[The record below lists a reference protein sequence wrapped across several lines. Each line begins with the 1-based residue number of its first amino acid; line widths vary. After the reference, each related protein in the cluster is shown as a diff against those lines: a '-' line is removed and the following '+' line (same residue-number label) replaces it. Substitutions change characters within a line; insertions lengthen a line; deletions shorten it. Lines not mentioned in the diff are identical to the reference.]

1 MIKFEN
7 SFHKLNADFYENVI
21 PSKPPKPELISF
33 NKSLSYLLGIK
44 ISWIESIEGLEC
56 FTGKKVIKNSNPLAM
71 VYAGHQFGN
80 WVPRLGDGRA
90 ILLGEI
96 LDQNNERWDIQLKG
110 SGLTPFS
117 RNGDGK
123 AALGPILREYL
134 MSEAMYK
141 LGIPTTL
148 ALFIAKTG
156 ENVYRDKVFPGAIIT
171 RVAKSHIRVGTFQYF
186 ASLGKYNLVK
196 ELMDYVIKRNFPEI
210 NTDKNSKIANG
221 AEDFHSDVSCDIE
234 PPLGTMLQ
242 LHVLPECGGDTMF
255 ANMYMAFEA
264 LSNPMQK
271 FLSDLKASH
280 ESEHFYRGRYKAE
293 SNGAS
298 KIEYPS
304 AIHPVIRTHPETGK
318 KAIFVNKF
326 FTTRILGLK
335 PQESKFI
342 LDFLFSHIEKTEFQ
356 IRYRWN
362 KNDMAFWDNRC
373 TLHKAIWDYFP
384 NERKGRR
391 VTIKGDKPI

>member
-1 MIKFEN
+1 MNKLDVMNN
-7 SFHKLNADFYENVI
+7 SFSIKPFAPNLGAVITNLNLSNDISDA
-21 PSKPPKPELISF
+21 EL
-33 NKSLSYLLGIK
+33 
-44 ISWIESIEGLEC
+44 
-56 FTGKKVIKNSNPLAM
+56 KVIRDAFHKFQVLFFQNQS
-71 VYAGHQFGN
+71 
-80 WVPRLGDGRA
+80 
-90 ILLGEI
+90 EI
-96 LDQNNERWDIQLKG
+96 SPENHI
-110 SGLTPFS
+110 
-117 RNGDGK
+117 
-123 AALGPILREYL
+123 
-134 MSEAMYK
+134 K
-141 LGIPTTL
+141 LGRCFGDL
-148 ALFIAKTG
+148 
-156 ENVYRDKVFPGAIIT
+156 
-171 RVAKSHIRVGTFQYF
+171 HIHPAAPKMKNYPQIF
-186 ASLGKYNLVK
+186 
-196 ELMDYVIKRNFPEI
+196 EI

-221 AEDFHSDVSCDIE
+221 AEDFHSDVSCDKE

-271 FLSDLKASH
+271 FLSVLKASH
-280 ESEHFYRGRYKAE
+280 ESEHFYRGRYKVE
-293 SNGAS
+293 SKGES
-298 KIEYPS
+298 KTEYPS

-391 VTIKGDKPI
+391 VTIKGDKPF

>member
-1 MIKFEN
+1 MN
-7 SFHKLNADFYENVI
+7 KLDVMNH
-21 PSKPPKPELISF
+21 SF
-33 NKSLSYLLGIK
+33 NIKPFAPNLGAVITNVDLS
-44 ISWIESIEGLEC
+44 
-56 FTGKKVIKNSNPLAM
+56 N
-71 VYAGHQFGN
+71 
-80 WVPRLGDGRA
+80 
-90 ILLGEI
+90 
-96 LDQNNERWDIQLKG
+96 DINDAELKG
-110 SGLTPFS
+110 IRDAFLKFQVLFFQ
-117 RNGDGK
+117 NQ
-123 AALGPILREYL
+123 
-134 MSEAMYK
+134 SEISPENHIK
-141 LGIPTTL
+141 LGRCFGDL
-148 ALFIAKTG
+148 
-156 ENVYRDKVFPGAIIT
+156 
-171 RVAKSHIRVGTFQYF
+171 HIHP
-186 ASLGKYNLVK
+186 AAPKMKKYPQ
-196 ELMDYVIKRNFPEI
+196 IFEI

-242 LHVLPECGGDTMF
+242 LHILPECGGDTMF
-255 ANMYMAFEA
+255 ANMYMAYEA

-280 ESEHFYRGRYKAE
+280 ESEHFYRGRYKTE
-293 SNGAS
+293 SNSES
-298 KIEYPS
+298 KTDYPS

-326 FTTRILGLK
+326 FTTRILGLE

-373 TLHKAIWDYFP
+373 TIHKALWDYFP

-391 VTIKGDKPI
+391 VTIKGDIPF

>member
-1 MIKFEN
+1 MNKLDVINNSLNIKPFAPNLGAVITNIDLSNDINDAELKGIRDA
-7 SFHKLNADFYENVI
+7 FHKFQVLFFQNQSEISPENHI
-21 PSKPPKPELISF
+21 
-33 NKSLSYLLGIK
+33 
-44 ISWIESIEGLEC
+44 
-56 FTGKKVIKNSNPLAM
+56 
-71 VYAGHQFGN
+71 
-80 WVPRLGDGRA
+80 
-90 ILLGEI
+90 
-96 LDQNNERWDIQLKG
+96 
-110 SGLTPFS
+110 
-117 RNGDGK
+117 
-123 AALGPILREYL
+123 
-134 MSEAMYK
+134 K
-141 LGIPTTL
+141 LGRCFGDL
-148 ALFIAKTG
+148 
-156 ENVYRDKVFPGAIIT
+156 
-171 RVAKSHIRVGTFQYF
+171 HIHPAAPKMKNYPQIF
-186 ASLGKYNLVK
+186 
-196 ELMDYVIKRNFPEI
+196 EI

-242 LHVLPECGGDTMF
+242 LHILPECGGDTMF
-255 ANMYMAFEA
+255 ANMYLAYEA

-271 FLSDLKASH
+271 FLCNLKASH
-280 ESEHFYRGRYKAE
+280 ESEHFYSGRYKTE
-293 SNGAS
+293 SNVES
-298 KIEYPS
+298 KKKYPS

-326 FTTRILGLK
+326 FTTRIVGLE

-391 VTIKGDKPI
+391 VTIKGDKPY